1 MISISRTMLYVMALI
16 LALSSGAAIAQEEFS
31 VWLEGLRQEAREAG
45 ISDKTSSAAI
55 SHIKFLPDVIALDH
69 AQPEFISPFLDY
81 YLKRVDA
88 LKIQKGQALL
98 LEHEEMLNQI
108 QAQYGVPKFI
118 LVAFWGMETQYGR
131 NQGDMD
137 VLSSLATLAYDG
149 RRTEFFR
156 SQLLDAM
163 RMIEAGH
170 ISVDHFRGSWAGA
183 FGNMQFM
190 PTTFMLYAV
199 DGDEDGKIDLVNSLP
214 DAFASA
220 ANYLLQVGWHI
231 GEPTMI
237 EVQLPEG
244 FDWQN
249 AQLTVKKSV
258 AEWSQLEVRAL
269 RVVNNPEQVASN
281 TALNNDLQ
289 RKKIKAG
296 LKGKNKKTWLRRT
309 AYPVQPSYQ
318 MQPYSDKP
326 IIDAVSIDSAQM
338 NVDAPAAI
346 LLPQG
351 WRGPAFMVFDNF
363 DVIMDWNRSVNYALS
378 VAQLAKRLK
387 HESRIVGGKS
397 AEEGALTFQE
407 MLELQSIL
415 NARGFDAGAP
425 DGLPGLQT
433 QAAIR
438 AYQLK
443 HQLPAD
449 GYASPSVYERLFS
462 EP

>member
-1 MISISRTMLYVMALI
+1 M
-16 LALSSGAAIAQEEFS
+16 
-31 VWLEGLRQEAREAG
+31 AG
-45 ISDKTSSAAI
+45 ISDKTSTAVI
-55 SHIKFLPDVIALDH
+55 NHIEFLPDVIALDH

-81 YLKRVDA
+81 YIKRVDA

-98 LEHEEMLNQI
+98 IEHEEVLNQI

-131 NQGDMD
+131 KQGDID

-170 ISVDHFRGSWAGA
+170 VSVDHFRGSWAGA

-190 PTTFMLYAV
+190 PSTFMLYAV

-237 EVQLPEG
+237 EVQLPED

-258 AEWSQLEVRAL
+258 EEWSQLGVRAL
-269 RVVNNPEQVASN
+269 RIDANPAPVTSNVV
-281 TALNNDLQ
+281 LNNDLR
-289 RKKIKAG
+289 RKKTKVR
-296 LKGKNKKTWLRRT
+296 LKGINKKSLMHKV
-309 AYPVQPSYQ
+309 AYQAQQNNS
-318 MQPYSDKP
+318 KP
-326 IIDAVSIDSAQM
+326 IIDAVSLDSAQL
-338 NVDAPAAI
+338 NVSGPAAI

-378 VAQLAKRLK
+378 VVQLAKRLK
-387 HESRIVGGKS
+387 HESRIIGGQF

-407 MLELQSIL
+407 MFELQSIL
-415 NARGFDAGAP
+415 NVRGFDAGVP

-433 QAAIR
+433 QTAVR
-438 AYQLK
+438 AYQLM

-449 GYASPSVYERLFS
+449 GYASPSMYERLFS
-462 EP
+462 GP

>member
-1 MISISRTMLYVMALI
+1 MALI
-16 LALSSGAAIAQEEFS
+16 LAFSSGAAIAQEEFS
-31 VWLEGLRQEAREAG
+31 VWLEGVRQEAREAG
-45 ISDKTSSAAI
+45 ISDKTSTAVI
-55 SHIKFLPDVIALDH
+55 NHVEFLPDVIALDH

-98 LEHEEMLNQI
+98 IEHEEMLNKI

-131 NQGDMD
+131 NQGNMD

-170 ISVDHFRGSWAGA
+170 VSVDHFRGSWAGA

-199 DGDEDGKIDLVNSLP
+199 DGDEDEKIDLVNSLP

-237 EVQLPEG
+237 EVQLPED

-249 AQLTVKKSV
+249 AQLTVKKPV
-258 AEWSQLEVRAL
+258 EEWSQLGVRAL
-269 RVVNNPEQVASN
+269 RIDPAPATLNVALSS
-281 TALNNDLQ
+281 DLQ
-289 RKKIKAG
+289 RKKTKVR
-296 LKGKNKKTWLRRT
+296 LKGGNKKPLMHKTMYHSHLNN
-309 AYPVQPSYQ
+309 
-318 MQPYSDKP
+318 DKP
-326 IIDAVSIDSAQM
+326 IVDAISLDSAQL
-338 NVDAPAAI
+338 NVSGPAAI

-378 VAQLAKRLK
+378 VAQLAQRLK
-387 HESRIVGGKS
+387 HESRIIGGQF

-407 MLELQSIL
+407 MFELQSIL
-415 NARGFDAGAP
+415 NARGFDAGVP

-433 QAAIR
+433 QAAVR
-438 AYQLK
+438 AYQLM

-449 GYASPSVYERLFS
+449 GYASPSMYERLFS
-462 EP
+462 GP